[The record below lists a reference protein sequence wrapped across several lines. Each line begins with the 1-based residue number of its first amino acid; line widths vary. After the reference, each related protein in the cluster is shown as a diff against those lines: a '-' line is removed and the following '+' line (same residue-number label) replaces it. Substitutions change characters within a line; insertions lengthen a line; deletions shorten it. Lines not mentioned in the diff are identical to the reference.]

1 MGNGGVTDKYS
12 WTQTLQDVQVSVGV
26 PAAIK
31 GRDIVCDISGSHIKF
46 GLRGQDPIVDAP
58 LAKPVKADDCYW
70 TLESSGASRTLDIY
84 LQKANGMEWW
94 NCIAEGE
101 PTIDTSKVEPESS
114 KLEDLDAETR
124 KTVEKMM
131 FDQRQKMMNKPTSD
145 EMRKQEMLQRFMAQ
159 HPEMDFSQAKI
170 Q

>member
-1 MGNGGVTDKYS
+1 MLR
-12 WTQTLQDVQVSVGV
+12 WGV
-26 PAAIK
+26 PAI
-31 GRDIVCDISGSHIKF
+31 G
-46 GLRGQDPIVDAP
+46 P
-58 LAKPVKADDCYW
+58 
-70 TLESSGASRTLDIY
+70 SGAASHSCLPCPS
-84 LQKANGMEWW
+84 Q
-94 NCIAEGE
+94 GE

-131 FDQRQKMMNKPTSD
+131 VGGAGVLLRESACPDCLVPALTQFDQRQKMMNKPTSD